1 MKKVLLFLFI
11 SILSMSLYAQGD
23 SFTPHDDALPQATI
37 TVYPNPATNYISING
52 GQETIKQVVIYN
64 LIGRKVKSFLASP
77 DQKYIVS
84 ELPKG
89 MYLIQLLNNNNKVV
103 TTQRIS
109 KR

>member
-23 SFTPHDDALPQATI
+23 SFTPHNDALKQATI
-37 TVYPNPATNYISING
+37 TVYPNPATNYIAVNG
-52 GQETIKQVVIYN
+52 NQEEIKQVVIYN
-64 LIGRKVKSFLASP
+64 LIGRQVKSFIASP
-77 DQKYIVS
+77 DEKYIVS

-89 MYLIQLLNNNNKVV
+89 MYLIQLLDKNNKVV
-103 TTQRIS
+103 TTQRVS